1 MEIRDTFI
9 TFAGQVQKTKK
20 DIKVKSFVRNG
31 KVVRA
36 FDRNQEVNVKNEK
49 GGLTKKV
56 AIGSLV
62 TLGGVLGVSLAGA
75 AIVKLRYN
83 RNLVKF
89 GRDIRANK
97 LPVDMAHPKKNYIAP
112 YDIGDKKATNFFLGP
127 LSNRGATGGADLM
140 KSTRIALKDTKLKSE
155 HELIPLFHNYQVS
168 GNNEFGKLDAALQ
181 ATKKAAVDGYNMDSV
196 LMAKE
201 IYKWHQFNP
210 TKPINLITHSAGGFQ
225 GRDIPHILDAAG
237 VDKKL
242 ISVFSMGSPD
252 YGLVD
257 DIVPVTRIM
266 NNDDIYTNKLFSDKA
281 RDKIPSLNRNP
292 TYVGNGYTPKYEKM
306 RYDKALKEADQTG
319 DYTEVDLP
327 YKQSRA
333 AAHSLGAY
341 LNNETVASKKTVEL
355 LKKFIFKD

>member
-1 MEIRDTFI
+1 MEIRNTFI

-20 DIKVKSFVRNG
+20 DVKVKSFVRNG
-31 KVVRA
+31 KVVRS
-36 FDRNQEVNVKNEK
+36 FDRNQEVNVNKERTE
-49 GGLTKKV
+49 LAKKV
-56 AIGSLV
+56 AIGSV
-62 TLGGVLGVSLAGA
+62 ATLAGVLGVGIAGA
-75 AIVKLRYN
+75 AVVKLRYN
-83 RNLVKF
+83 KNLVKF
-89 GRDIRANK
+89 GREIKANK
-97 LPVDMAHPKKNYIAP
+97 IPVDMPHPKKNYVSP
-112 YDIGDKKATNFFLGP
+112 YKIGDKKATNFFIGP
-127 LSNRGATGGADLM
+127 LNGKGATGGADLM
-140 KSTRIALKDTKLKSE
+140 KSTRIALKDTKLKNE

-168 GNNEFGKLDAALQ
+168 GNGAFGKLDAAIE

-201 IYKWHQFNP
+201 IYKWHELNP

-242 ISVFSMGSPD
+242 IRVFSMGSPD

-257 DIVPVTRIM
+257 DIVPVVRAM
-266 NNDDIYTNKLFSDKA
+266 NNDDIYTNKLFTDTA
-281 RDKIPSLNRNP
+281 RTKIPSLNRNP
-292 TYVGNGYTPKYEKM
+292 TYVGNGYTPKYEEM
-306 RYDKALKEADQTG
+306 RYKKALSEADQTG
-319 DYTEVDLP
+319 DYSEVDLP

-341 LNNETVASKKTVEL
+341 LNNETVASKKTVDL